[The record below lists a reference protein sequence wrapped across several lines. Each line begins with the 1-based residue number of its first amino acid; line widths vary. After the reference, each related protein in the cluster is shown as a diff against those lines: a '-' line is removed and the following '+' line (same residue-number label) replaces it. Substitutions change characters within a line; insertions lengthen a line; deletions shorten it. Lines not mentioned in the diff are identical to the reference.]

1 MGINQVTPQ
10 REINNYIDDKL
21 EAWRKI
27 IIRNLAYVGEQVLN
41 AARSTDSYK
50 DQTGNL
56 RSSIGYVIVED
67 GQVIDVSNF
76 ETVKQGR
83 EGSRVGS
90 EYIKSLAE
98 KFRTG
103 IVLIVCAGMNYA
115 TYVSANG
122 YDVLD
127 SAELLAD
134 RLVPKMLKQLGLK

>member
-1 MGINQVTPQ
+1 MGIKQVTPQ
-10 REINNYIDDKL
+10 REINNYIDSKL
-21 EAWRKI
+21 ETWRKI
-27 IIRNLAYVGEQVLN
+27 IIRNLASVGEQVLN

-98 KFRTG
+98 KFRTV
-103 IVLIVCAGMNYA
+103 IVLLVCAGMNYA

>member
-1 MGINQVTPQ
+1 MGIKQVTPQ